1 MRIAIAS
8 LLLAV
13 AVAGCGSAD
22 PEKEA
27 VKPLAQAVS
36 ATQAASSARMTFQTV
51 GEVAG
56 QSLKG
61 NGSGVIQF
69 KPPKAQLNFK
79 MSAAGQTIAMDEV
92 MDGATMYMKL
102 PKEATAGIPGGKSWI
117 KLDLEKASGGA
128 LSGVMSQSQDP
139 ASQLK
144 LLSQIAG
151 AKSVGQETIDGTD
164 TTHYHGV
171 VDYRK
176 VAKSGPPELRQ
187 AAKLGLKVMDDPTV
201 PIDVWLDDKNRVRR
215 EKLVLDIHPQGQP
228 AQKQTITIGFSD
240 FGADTSGIEAPKASD
255 TYDATDA
262 AAAQMKGLTG
272 G

>member
-1 MRIAIAS
+1 MRIAIAP

-27 VKPLAQAVS
+27 VKPLAEAVS
-36 ATQAASSARMTFQTV
+36 ATQAESSARMTFQTE
-51 GEVAG
+51 GEVQG
-56 QSLKG
+56 QSVKG
-61 NGSGVIQF
+61 TGSGVIRF
-69 KPPKAQLNFK
+69 KPPKAQLNLK
-79 MSAAGQTIAMDEV
+79 MSAAGQSIAMDEV
-92 MDGATMYMKL
+92 MDGTTLYMKL
-102 PKEATAGIPGGKSWI
+102 PKEAMTGIPKGKSWI
-117 KLDLEKASGGA
+117 KLDLDKATGGA

-151 AKSVGQETIDGTD
+151 AKAVGKDTIDGAQ

-176 VAKSGPPELRQ
+176 VAKSGPAEMRK
-187 AAKLGLKVMDDPTV
+187 AAKLALTVMDDPKV
-201 PIDVWLDDKNRVRR
+201 PVDVWVDDQNRVRR
-215 EKLVLDIHPQGQP
+215 EKLTLAMHPDNQP
-228 AQKQTITIGFSD
+228 PQKQTMTIGFSD
-240 FGADTSGIEAPKASD
+240 FGADTSAIQAPDSSQ
-255 TYDATDA
+255 TYDVTDA
-262 AAAQMKGLTG
+262 VAGQMNGAG